1 MHLGRCKIA
10 LGDNSCTCT
19 WMMEVWE
26 IAESSLLVLPPSNMH
41 PAPGIYTFIRVL
53 CTSIL
58 PLPLCTLLT
67 SSGAYCCLQ
76 GLPLRRQQH
85 PHLRMTRYLIT
96 YSDLLSTN
104 IELRLRDSGK
114 VSSRDMSASPQNRR
128 KILSL
133 LSPCTTQKVV
143 YKRYTRT
150 KIVDVEN
157 RSRSI
162 MPEMSL

>member
-1 MHLGRCKIA
+1 MFILHQHLAIAALHLDNFLRCI
-10 LGDNSCTCT
+10 S
-19 WMMEVWE
+19 
-26 IAESSLLVLPPSNMH
+26 
-41 PAPGIYTFIRVL
+41 
-53 CTSIL
+53 
-58 PLPLCTLLT
+58 
-67 SSGAYCCLQ
+67 CLQ
-76 GLPLRRQQH
+76 GLPLRWQQH

-143 YKRYTRT
+143 YKRYIRT
-150 KIVDVEN
+150 QIVHAEN

-162 MPEMSL
+162 MPKMSLKRAHFKEEHDC